1 MSYLIAV
8 ATSDAKV
15 VDLGFGAAK
24 GFHIYEVEGT
34 SYKEK
39 EYREFAEDVIN
50 SHAGAGNEKE
60 GEDTAAQI
68 SKCAGTQ
75 SGCGGLASDYGDSS
89 GCNAQTSEC
98 GDTSNCGR
106 PSGGCGD
113 GSQGGCGGSG
123 DGHGGCGG
131 SDGALKKVELIA
143 DCRSLVCKKIGF
155 QAQKQ
160 LEKKAIAGF
169 DVDCSVDEALA
180 KIATYFDKIDNH
192 VSLRRG

>member
-8 ATSDAKV
+8 ATSDAKA

-34 SYKEK
+34 DYKEK
-39 EYREFAEDVIN
+39 EYREFTEEEI
-50 SHAGAGNEKE
+50 SSGAGARNEKG
-60 GEDTAAQI
+60 GEDTASQI
-68 SKCAGTQ
+68 SKCAESQEVCGGQT
-75 SGCGGLASDYGDSS
+75 SGCGA
-89 GCNAQTSEC
+89 
-98 GDTSNCGR
+98 
-106 PSGGCGD
+106 
-113 GSQGGCGGSG
+113 GSQGGCGGNG
-123 DGHGGCGG
+123 GGHGGCGG
-131 SDGALKKVELIA
+131 SDGALRKVNLIA

-169 DVDCSVDEALA
+169 DVECSVDEALT

>member
-39 EYREFAEDVIN
+39 EYREFAEEEISSDV
-50 SHAGAGNEKE
+50 
-60 GEDTAAQI
+60 
-68 SKCAGTQ
+68 Q
-75 SGCGGLASDYGDSS
+75 SGCGG
-89 GCNAQTSEC
+89 QTSEC

-113 GSQGGCGGSG
+113 GSQGGCGAGSQS
-123 DGHGGCGG
+123 GCGG

-169 DVDCSVDEALA
+169 DVDCSVDEALT

>member
-34 SYKEK
+34 EYKEK
-39 EYREFAEDVIN
+39 EYREFAE
-50 SHAGAGNEKE
+50 
-60 GEDTAAQI
+60 EDTAEQAAEGCGQD
-68 SKCAGTQ
+68 GQ
-75 SGCGGLASDYGDSS
+75 GSGCGG
-89 GCNAQTSEC
+89 QTA
-98 GDTSNCGR
+98 
-106 PSGGCGD
+106 GCG
-113 GSQGGCGGSG
+113 GNSGGGCGGA
-123 DGHGGCGG
+123 GGA
-131 SDGALKKVELIA
+131 SKKVELIA
-143 DCRSLVCKKIGF
+143 DCRSLVCQKIGF

-180 KIATYFDKIDNH
+180 KIAAYFDKIDNH
-192 VSLRRG
+192 ISLRRE

>member
-39 EYREFAEDVIN
+39 EYREFAEEEISSDV
-50 SHAGAGNEKE
+50 
-60 GEDTAAQI
+60 
-68 SKCAGTQ
+68 Q
-75 SGCGGLASDYGDSS
+75 SGCGG
-89 GCNAQTSEC
+89 QTSEC

-169 DVDCSVDEALA
+169 DVECSVDEALA